1 MIWHIQVVDSEN
13 NIRQQVDFEGS
24 EENAQ
29 KLSMKLHSEYKIAH
43 PEPMNCTPDRPR
55 RSRHRRARMSLD

>member
-24 EENAQ
+24 EEISYQ
-29 KLSMKLHSEYKIAH
+29 VCSIPKKLPLQALRTVRFS
-43 PEPMNCTPDRPR
+43 
-55 RSRHRRARMSLD
+55 

>member
-29 KLSMKLHSEYKIAH
+29 KIINEA
-43 PEPMNCTPDRPR
+43 
-55 RSRHRRARMSLD
+55 AQ